1 LPVAAGVI
9 YANPEVMKKIS
20 KSYPFLFFTGLL
32 LAYCLSVVMH
42 YKMIQ
47 YPPVSETEI
56 DKFKKELGDTI
67 EKERERKL

>member
-1 LPVAAGVI
+1 
-9 YANPEVMKKIS
+9 
-20 KSYPFLFFTGLL
+20 
-32 LAYCLSVVMH
+32 
-42 YKMIQ
+42 MIQ